1 MIRSLLDRLGVGV
14 LAAVGVTLLAIS
26 VAGVAGLADRID
38 AASTPAPGVRPVDV
52 TRDCPREHWRDARP
66 RPDRR
71 RPVDAPSTEL

>member
-26 VAGVAGLADRID
+26 VAGVAGLAGRID

-52 TRDCPREHWRDARP
+52 TRDCPWERWRDARP
-66 RPDRR
+66 RPDR
-71 RPVDAPSTEL
+71 PPTVDAPSTEL

>member
-52 TRDCPREHWRDARP
+52 TRECPWEHRHRALP

-71 RPVDAPSTEL
+71 PLVDAPSTEL

>member
-26 VAGVAGLADRID
+26 VAGVSGLADRID
-38 AASTPAPGVRPVDV
+38 AASSPPPGVRPVDV
-52 TRDCPREHWRDARP
+52 TRDCPRERWRETRP
-66 RPDRR
+66 RPDR